1 MKQSKKTALV
11 LLSCLTAAGSS
22 IVNGTAMS
30 SPAELTVAESSLNIE
45 SVNKKV
51 NAAPSFSEVT
61 VHDPSVIKSGD
72 SFYVFGSHLASAKTQ
87 DLMHWQ
93 QISTVVDH
101 NNPLIPNVFEELRE
115 TFEWAQS
122 NTLWAADVIQLADGK
137 YYMYYNACKGDSPR
151 SAMGI
156 AVADHPEGPYKD
168 TGIILK
174 SGMWDEISEDGTIYD
189 ATIHPNVVDPD
200 VFFDK
205 NGKLWM
211 VYGSYSGGIF
221 IMEMDPETGKPIPG
235 QGYGKKLLGGNHSRI
250 EAPYIVYNPQ
260 TDYYYLYLSFGG
272 LDAVGGYNIRVARS
286 KSPDG
291 PYVDAAGKDMINA
304 KGADGTFFDDAAI
317 APYGTKLIGNF
328 KFTALN
334 GEKYTDQG
342 YVSPGHNSLY
352 VDPKSGE
359 TFIFFHT
366 RFPGRGEEHQ
376 VRVHRVMMNEDGWP
390 VIAPY
395 RYASETEASV
405 QPKEIAGVYKYVN
418 HGRDISADIKPS
430 AAIELNKNGTV
441 TGTVSGTWKK
451 SGKNNITLTLNGVT
465 YKGKLLR
472 QWDNGAQSYV
482 MTFSALSGDG
492 TAVWGSHAAE

>member
-1 MKQSKKTALV
+1 MKQSKKTALI

-22 IVNGTAMS
+22 IVNGSAAADPAAQTGADS
-30 SPAELTVAESSLNIE
+30 SSTIE
-45 SVNKKV
+45 SVVNKRDPI
-51 NAAPSFSEVT
+51 PSFSEVT

-93 QISTVVDH
+93 QVSTVVDN

-156 AVADHPEGPYKD
+156 AVADQPEGPYKD
-168 TGIILK
+168 KGIILK
-174 SGMWDEISEDGTIYD
+174 SGMWDEISEDGTVYD

-221 IMEMDPETGKPIPG
+221 IMEMDPETGKPLPG

-260 TDYYYLYLSFGG
+260 TGYYYLYLSFGG

-291 PYVDAAGKDMINA
+291 PYVDAAGNDMINA

-317 APYGTKLIGNF
+317 APFGTKLIGNF
-328 KFTALN
+328 KFTALD

-342 YVSPGHNSLY
+342 YVSPGHNSVY

-390 VIAPY
+390 VIAPH
-395 RYASETEASV
+395 RYAGETETSV

-430 AAIELNKNGTV
+430 TAIELNKNGTV
-441 TGTVSGTWKK
+441 TGAVSGTWKK
-451 SGKNNITLTLNGVT
+451 NGKNNLTLTLNGVT

-472 QWDNGAQSYV
+472 QWDICAQSYV
-482 MTFSALSGDG
+482 TTFSALSGDG